1 MKMNKILC
9 LLLVLILV
17 LSLGQ
22 SAFAS
27 GNATVLI
34 EPVKEVKLLT
44 VKEAADQLKLIA
56 SNFKQ
61 LKQDDSS
68 FEWKYAVTDLDHDG
82 QLELVAAAMHP
93 EDRSTNFKV
102 VELSEK
108 LDHFVSCNVKL
119 EEGESFPDILSD
131 NADAYYNAEKDTWS
145 YLFFDKVILSED
157 EVYTSKCAVTL
168 KDEAVSYES
177 FAFEHAERI
186 DGVYHV
192 TYMDPDGLPIS
203 PESYNAAGVNAFID
217 CEKSNVNF
225 DWVDV
230 DKFDQKS
237 ASDSYAIFNGEKEPE
252 KILPVIPTP
261 SPAPSPAPSAS
272 PKPFV
277 PPAYLLITKNPTN
290 ENRKPGS
297 TALFVAGANAIN
309 SLTWTFVSPNGGE
322 YSVQSFAWNF
332 PNARVSG
339 QYSTTLSVANVSPDM
354 NRWGVY
360 CTFYYNNQTA
370 RTSTAYINMIS
381 DPTPSPKPTTP
392 PTPAPTVPPTTAP
405 TVPPTTAPT
414 VPPTA
419 APTVPPTADPE
430 PTQEPEPEPTGD
442 PEPEPTGEAEPEPTG
457 EPTPEPID
465 FGLTGTYIADR
476 ATMRITGTPEQYYIN
491 IKWSNSAT
499 ETVEWNFHGTF
510 DFYGKLVYSE
520 GIKTTTTY
528 DEEGGATSTSEYCS
542 GTLEYSAAGEYIAW
556 SEAPNRRFNREE

>member
-1 MKMNKILC
+1 M
-9 LLLVLILV
+9 
-17 LSLGQ
+17 
-22 SAFAS
+22 
-27 GNATVLI
+27 
-34 EPVKEVKLLT
+34 KEVKLLT

-102 VELSEK
+102 FELSEK

-272 PKPFV
+272 GTADTQPSV
-277 PPAYLLITKNPTN
+277 LLQWVRASEHLPASRPDRAESRREMRAGDRSDHSLTPGTGCHLI
-290 ENRKPGS
+290 RRC
-297 TALFVAGANAIN
+297 LFYVLYHGFSIQAVYAGA
-309 SLTWTFVSPNGGE
+309 
-322 YSVQSFAWNF
+322 
-332 PNARVSG
+332 
-339 QYSTTLSVANVSPDM
+339 
-354 NRWGVY
+354 
-360 CTFYYNNQTA
+360 
-370 RTSTAYINMIS
+370 
-381 DPTPSPKPTTP
+381 DP
-392 PTPAPTVPPTTAP
+392 A
-405 TVPPTTAPT
+405 
-414 VPPTA
+414 
-419 APTVPPTADPE
+419 
-430 PTQEPEPEPTGD
+430 
-442 PEPEPTGEAEPEPTG
+442 
-457 EPTPEPID
+457 
-465 FGLTGTYIADR
+465 L
-476 ATMRITGTPEQYYIN
+476 
-491 IKWSNSAT
+491 
-499 ETVEWNFHGTF
+499 
-510 DFYGKLVYSE
+510 L
-520 GIKTTTTY
+520 
-528 DEEGGATSTSEYCS
+528 
-542 GTLEYSAAGEYIAW
+542 
-556 SEAPNRRFNREE
+556 

>member
-102 VELSEK
+102 FELSEK

-252 KILPVIPTP
+252 KILPVIPTLVENFVELYVP
-261 SPAPSPAPSAS
+261 IVKIVLIQRAELRLELPQRPRQRTVQHHPQRGQRLAGYEPLGRVLHLLLQQSDRTHEHGLYQHDQRSHPVAQADDPADAR
-272 PKPFV
+272 
-277 PPAYLLITKNPTN
+277 AYRAAHYGPD
-290 ENRKPGS
+290 RAAHYGPDRAAHRGADG
-297 TALFVAGANAIN
+297 TAHRRPRAYAGA
-309 SLTWTFVSPNGGE
+309 G
-322 YSVQSFAWNF
+322 
-332 PNARVSG
+332 
-339 QYSTTLSVANVSPDM
+339 
-354 NRWGVY
+354 
-360 CTFYYNNQTA
+360 A
-370 RTSTAYINMIS
+370 RT
-381 DPTPSPKPTTP
+381 
-392 PTPAPTVPPTTAP
+392 
-405 TVPPTTAPT
+405 
-414 VPPTA
+414 
-419 APTVPPTADPE
+419 
-430 PTQEPEPEPTGD
+430 
-442 PEPEPTGEAEPEPTG
+442 
-457 EPTPEPID
+457 
-465 FGLTGTYIADR
+465 
-476 ATMRITGTPEQYYIN
+476 
-491 IKWSNSAT
+491 
-499 ETVEWNFHGTF
+499 
-510 DFYGKLVYSE
+510 
-520 GIKTTTTY
+520 
-528 DEEGGATSTSEYCS
+528 
-542 GTLEYSAAGEYIAW
+542 
-556 SEAPNRRFNREE
+556 NRRSGA